1 MQYKKA
7 EMNLKRTGET
17 VKDWDAEKIAGND
30 YERLAQKARAKADYE
45 DAKANLEA
53 AKALLRSMNLDVG
66 QIRKELAA
74 AIEDEYIAKPSQID
88 TNTLE
93 LLKSGILKPGE
104 YSSLMNAAKEKN
116 NHTMVRMIARY
127 AGEAAELE
135 EKSPSTLDA
144 TKQHETLATLRA
156 VSELGKNVDGSEY
169 LKTFDSLAGAFEKCT
184 ENTAMIDSWDSITA
198 DTVENF

>member
-17 VKDWDAEKIAGND
+17 VKGWDAEKIAGND

-104 YSSLMNAAKEKN
+104 YSSLMNAAKEK
-116 NHTMVRMIARY
+116 
-127 AGEAAELE
+127 
-135 EKSPSTLDA
+135 
-144 TKQHETLATLRA
+144 KQ
-156 VSELGKNVDGSEY
+156 SYNGKNDCKVCRGSCGIRRKKPFNVGCY
-169 LKTFDSLAGAFEKCT
+169 
-184 ENTAMIDSWDSITA
+184 
-198 DTVENF
+198 